1 MRYLIVA
8 FFAVLTGQAISQA
21 QQAIT
26 KSDEVQKV
34 ANRKVYFKSG
44 KVFETN
50 LFEIE
55 FIGQLQ
61 CTQRADFLILA
72 GRQCEECDA
81 NISIYIHSPSDG
93 PLQDEAFQPRYGFPG
108 KEFYYVDNR
117 LIHESRTFWGE
128 VLPKRFGVIWFQK
141 QLTDKN
147 EWVESVFL
155 AELLNDKIETKVV
168 KASLNHLVTQVKKGT
183 AWEIKGRDKTS
194 EP

>member
-1 MRYLIVA
+1 MKYLIAV
-8 FFAVLTGQAISQA
+8 FFAVLTGLGISQP
-21 QQAIT
+21 QQTIT
-26 KSDEVQKV
+26 KFDEVENAANKKV
-34 ANRKVYFKSG
+34 NFKSG
-44 KVFETN
+44 KVYETN

-61 CTQRADFLILA
+61 STQKADFLILA

-93 PLQDEAFQPRYGFPG
+93 PLQDEAYQPRYGFPG
-108 KEFYYVDNR
+108 KVFYYEDNR
-117 LIHESRTFWGE
+117 LVYESRTFWGE

-147 EWVESVFL
+147 EWVESVFF
-155 AELLNDKIETKVV
+155 AELLNDKIEDKTV
-168 KASLNHLVTQVKKGT
+168 KATIDQLVDQVKKGT
-183 AWEIKGRDKTS
+183 AWEIKGRDQTS